1 MHMTKFMKVA
11 QKTTSVFIS
20 LTTAIW
26 LSGFGVLMPLAAHGQ
41 TAADLQVQ
49 IQMLLAQIATL
60 QAQLGGLSG
69 GTSSGS
75 AQCTFTK
82 DLTMGSTG
90 MDVKCLQQYLNSAGH
105 TVASSGAGSPG
116 NETEYFGSRT
126 QSAVSKWQAANG
138 VSPTAG
144 YFGSRSRAQYN
155 SMNVWTPPPPPPPP
169 VTSQCSDGVDNDAD
183 TKVDYPAD
191 TDCTDANDTSEA
203 VMTTG
208 SGVTVGAGTQPA
220 ATLAVENSIHLP
232 FTAFTL
238 TASADGDVLVD
249 SLTVERTGLANDAA
263 FAGVVLLDSDMIPI
277 TAVAKTLNSTHQ
289 AVLSDDFTVPKGT
302 TKTYYLAGNFIA
314 DMASYAGQV
323 ATLSLVAVNTT
334 AQVTGALPISGT
346 GHTINAT
353 LSIGSATLTR
363 GVLDPGN
370 VGPTKEVGTAGYIFS
385 ALKATAGS
393 GEDVYLKSIR
403 WNQSGS
409 AAKADLAKVIVNA
422 DGTEYTPTVSDDG
435 KYYKAVFAGD
445 GILIKKGESKEVYIK
460 ADIASGSGRTID
472 FDLYRYDDMVFV
484 GKTNGYKFKATS
496 AEGGTTTVLDDAEFM
511 TTDPRFDADQVE
523 IGSGS
528 LRVEKSNNVTGGN
541 IANGEDNVAL
551 GAFLFDVDGEGVT
564 FNSWVLTVATTDND
578 DDGPNKELTNLTVY
592 DANGNAVA
600 GPNDLTRGVT
610 TLTFT
615 DSISVPV
622 GENVYTIR
630 GNLDNNF
637 ENNDTIIVSFNP
649 GTAITNAKGDQTGNT
664 ITPTPSATVTAN
676 TQTVK
681 AGTLTVSI
689 DQSLGAQSYVEG
701 GNGVALG
708 RYVLDATASGE
719 DMKVT
724 VVKIR
729 AQVAG
734 ADLDNYQAMQLWDG
748 TKALNTGSNVN
759 NPSGN
764 TDDVSATLSFN
775 LDSPGL
781 IIPKGT
787 TKIITLKGNLTTGHA
802 LDDKTRFNFVGLTNG
817 DWGTSG
823 VGTGADVT
831 ETYSSSTAAVITIK
845 TGGGWSVAAA
855 PSQPTEK
862 WVTAGATGVTVNVLR
877 FNGTTEEFA
886 LTDLRLQID
895 VTGSSS
901 ASDISK
907 VYLYD
912 GDVLVQSKTPSF
924 VNGLEDFTFP
934 QSGTGSFI
942 IPKDGSNEITIKI
955 DLAAIGT
962 NMPGKAGQ
970 LVGIDYDGATN
981 ATKNLASGK
990 ESGSSVHS
998 STATDVTG
1006 SGVVYFRSMPTLE
1019 RVALPVT
1026 ALTSGNAVL
1035 YKFKITADPAY
1046 DVAVH
1051 KVMFKVATTGITN
1064 MGGSLPGFTLWNTT
1078 DNRRVAAAT
1087 GSAAAYFSTNG
1098 NYSAT
1103 AGEVVVRIYADNTD
1117 LPSGQCTSTTICWD
1131 IVPKGQSR
1139 TYELR
1144 GNVTTDGSGD
1154 SVSTKLLG
1162 DDARSVRLDL
1172 IGSDAVTMAKVS
1184 RIDQDTATAG
1194 LEGYP
1199 SESAN
1204 VASSS
1209 SFIWSDFSSD
1219 ATTTHSI
1226 NTADW
1231 MNGFKL
1237 PGLLSTG
1244 LDSSTMSN

>member
-1 MHMTKFMKVA
+1 MHNKLIKVA
-11 QKTTSVFIS
+11 KKATSVFVS

-26 LSGFGVLMPLAAHGQ
+26 LSGFGVLMPITAHGQ
-41 TAADLQVQ
+41 SVSD
-49 IQMLLAQIATL
+49 L
-60 QAQLGGLSG
+60 QAQIQSLLALVSSLQAQISGMGGS
-69 GTSSGS
+69 TSSSG
-75 AQCTFTK
+75 AGQCTFTK
-82 DLTMGSTG
+82 DLTIGSTG
-90 MDVKCLQQYLNSAGH
+90 SDVMCLQKYLNSAGH
-105 TVASSGAGSPG
+105 MVASSGAGSPG
-116 NETEYFGSRT
+116 MESEYFGSRT

-144 YFGSRSRAQYN
+144 YFGSRSRAKYN
-155 SMNVWTPPPPPPPP
+155 SMAVVTPPPVP
-169 VTSQCSDGVDNDAD
+169 VPTKPQCSDGIDNDAD
-183 TKVDYPAD
+183 TKIDYPTD
-191 TDCTDANDTSEA
+191 TDCTDANDTTEA
-203 VMTTG
+203 AVAVGT
-208 SGVTVGAGTQPA
+208 GVTIGTAAQPA

-249 SLTVERTGLANDAA
+249 SITVERTGLANDAA
-263 FAGVVLLDSDMIPI
+263 FAGVVLLDSDMSPI

-289 AVLSDDFTVPKGT
+289 AVLTDDFKVPAGT

-334 AQVTGALPISGT
+334 AQVSGALPIVGT
-346 GHTINAT
+346 GHTLNAT

-370 VGPTKEVGTAGYIFS
+370 VGPTKEVGTTGYIFS
-385 ALKATAGS
+385 ALKTTAGS
-393 GEDVYLKSIR
+393 AEDVYLKSIR

-422 DGTEYTPTVSDDG
+422 DGIDYTPTVSDDG
-435 KYYKAVFAGD
+435 KYYKAEFAGN
-445 GILIKKGESKEVYIK
+445 GVLIKKGESKEVYIK

-496 AEGGTTTVLDDAEFM
+496 AEGGSTTVLDDAEFM
-511 TTDPRFDADQVE
+511 STDPRYDADQVE
-523 IGSGS
+523 IGAGS
-528 LRVEKSNNVTGGN
+528 LRVEKSNKVSATN

-551 GAFLFDVDGEGVT
+551 GAFLFDVDGEAVT
-564 FNSWVLTVATTDND
+564 FNSWVLTVATTDDD
-578 DDGPNKELTNLTVY
+578 DDGPNKELTNFTVY

-600 GPNDLTRGVT
+600 GPKDLTRGAT

-615 DSISVPV
+615 DSITVPV
-622 GENVYTIR
+622 GENIYTIR
-630 GNLDNNF
+630 GDLDNNF

-681 AGTLTVSI
+681 AGTLTVSV
-689 DQSLGAQSYVEG
+689 DQALGSQSYVEG
-701 GNGVALG
+701 GNGVELG

-719 DMKVT
+719 DLRVT

-729 AQVAG
+729 AQLSVG
-734 ADLDNYQAMQLWDG
+734 DLDNYQALQLFDG

-764 TDDVSATLSFN
+764 SANTAATLSFN

-781 IIPKGT
+781 TVPKGT
-787 TKIITLKGNLTTGHA
+787 TKIISLKGNLTTGHA
-802 LDDKTRFNFVGLTNG
+802 LNDRVRFNFVSLTNG

-823 VGTGADVT
+823 IGTGADVT

-845 TGGGWSVAAA
+845 TGGGWTVVSA

-895 VTGSSS
+895 TTGSSS

-907 VYLYD
+907 VHLYD
-912 GDVLVQSKTPSF
+912 DGVLVQSKTPSF
-924 VNGLEDFTFP
+924 INGVEDFTFP

-942 IPKDGSNEITIKI
+942 IPKDGSNELTIKI
-955 DLAAIGT
+955 DISPIGT
-962 NMPGKAGQ
+962 SMPGKAGQ
-970 LVGIDYDGATN
+970 LVGIDYDAATL
-981 ATKNLASGK
+981 AKNKAAGK
-990 ESGSSVHS
+990 ESGSSVNSDAHS
-998 STATDVTG
+998 DVTG
-1006 SGVVYFRSMPTLE
+1006 NGVVYFRSVPTLE
-1019 RVALPVT
+1019 RLPLPVT

-1035 YKFKITADPAY
+1035 YKFKVTADPAY
-1046 DVAVH
+1046 DVAVR
-1051 KVMFKVATTGITN
+1051 KVMFKVATTGVT
-1064 MGGSLPGFTLWNTT
+1064 GFGASLPSFTLWNTT

-1087 GSAAAYFSTNG
+1087 GSATAYFTEQG
-1098 NYSAT
+1098 NYSNVV
-1103 AGEVVVRIYADNTD
+1103 GEVVVRIYADNTD
-1117 LPSGQCTSTTICWD
+1117 LPSGQCTSTTLCWD

-1144 GNVTTDGSGD
+1144 GSVTTDGTGD
-1154 SVSTKLLG
+1154 SISTKLLG
-1162 DDARSVRLDL
+1162 DDARPLRLTL
-1172 IGSDAVTMAKVS
+1172 TGSSAITMAKVS
-1184 RIDQDTATAG
+1184 RIDQDVATAG
-1194 LEGYP
+1194 LHGYP
-1199 SESAN
+1199 NESAN

-1219 ATTTHSI
+1219 ATTTHSN

-1231 MNGFKL
+1231 MNGFKV

>member
-1 MHMTKFMKVA
+1 MHIHKFMKLA
-11 QKTTSVFIS
+11 KKATSIFVS

-26 LSGFGVLMPLAAHGQ
+26 LSGFGVLMPIAAHGQ
-41 TAADLQVQ
+41 TVEDLQAQ
-49 IQMLLAQIATL
+49 IQSLLALIANL
-60 QAQLGGLSG
+60 QAQLSGLSG
-69 GTSSGS
+69 GSGGV
-75 AQCTFTK
+75 QCTFTK

-126 QSAVSKWQAANG
+126 QAAVSKWQAANG

-144 YFGSRSRAQYN
+144 YFGSISRAKYN
-155 SMNVWTPPPPPPPP
+155 SLMASVPPPVTPPPVTPPP
-169 VTSQCSDGVDNDAD
+169 VTS
-183 TKVDYPAD
+183 
-191 TDCTDANDTSEA
+191 
-203 VMTTG
+203 TG
-208 SGVTVGAGTQPA
+208 TGITVGTAAQPA

-249 SLTVERTGLANDAA
+249 SVTVERTGLAADAA
-263 FAGVVLLDSDMIPI
+263 FDGVVLLDSDMSPI

-289 AVLSDDFTVPKGT
+289 AVLSDDFTVPAGT
-302 TKTYYLAGNFIA
+302 TKTYYLAANFIA

-323 ATLSLVAVNTT
+323 ATLSLIAVNTT
-334 AQVTGALPISGT
+334 AQVTGALPIVGT

-353 LSIGSATLTR
+353 LSIGSATLAR
-363 GVLDPGN
+363 GTNDPGN
-370 VGPTKEVGTAGYIFS
+370 VGPTKEVGTKGYIFS

-393 GEDVYLKSIR
+393 AEDVWLKSIR

-409 AAKADLAKVIVNA
+409 AAKADLANVIVNA
-422 DGTEYTPTVSDDG
+422 DGTDYTPTVSSDG

-445 GILIKKGESKEVYIK
+445 GLLIKKGEAKEVYVK

-484 GKTNGYKFKATS
+484 GKTNGYKFKAS
-496 AEGGTTTVLDDAEFM
+496 ATQTTADNDDDAEFQDA
-511 TTDPRFDADQVE
+511 DPRFDADQVE

-528 LRVEKSNNVTGGN
+528 LRVEKSNNVNATN
-541 IANGEDNVAL
+541 IANGEDNVAI

-564 FNSWVLTVATTDND
+564 FNSWVLTLATTDSDSGGEKAVLDNI
-578 DDGPNKELTNLTVY
+578 TIY
-592 DANGNAVA
+592 DANGNAVGGPTDPKIA
-600 GPNDLTRGVT
+600 GSSHTVT
-610 TLTFT
+610 IT

-630 GNLDNNF
+630 GNLDNGW
-637 ENNDTIIVSFNP
+637 ENNDTITVSFQP
-649 GTAITNAKGDQTGNT
+649 STKITNAKGDTTGNT
-664 ITPTPSATVTAN
+664 ITPTPAAVVTAN
-676 TQTVK
+676 VQTVK

-689 DQSLGAQSYVEG
+689 DQSLGNQSYVEG
-701 GNGVALG
+701 GNGLTIG

-719 DMKVT
+719 DLKVT

-729 AQVAG
+729 AEISTG
-734 ADLDNYQAMQLWDG
+734 NLNNYQALQLFDG
-748 TKALNTGSNVN
+748 STALNTGSNVN

-764 TDDVSATLSFN
+764 SADTAATLSFT

-781 IIPKGT
+781 IVPKGT
-787 TKIITLKGNLTTGHA
+787 TKILSLKTNLTTGHA
-802 LDDKTRFNFVGLTNG
+802 ADDKAKFNFVSLING
-817 DWGTSG
+817 DWGTAGNS
-823 VGTGADVT
+823 TGADVT
-831 ETYSSSTAAVITIK
+831 ETYSSSTSAKITIK
-845 TGGGWSVAAA
+845 TGGGFSVVAA

-862 WVTAGATGVTVNVLR
+862 WVTAGATGVSINVIR
-877 FNGTTEEFA
+877 FTSTTEEFA

-895 VTGSSS
+895 TTGSSS

-912 GDVLVQSKTPSF
+912 GDVLVQTKTPSF
-924 VNGLEDFTFP
+924 IDGVEDFTFP
-934 QSGTGSFI
+934 SSGTGSFK
-942 IPKDGSNEITIKI
+942 IPKDSFNELTVKVDI
-955 DLAAIGT
+955 ASIGT
-962 NMPGKAGQ
+962 SLSGKAGQ
-970 LVGIDYDGATN
+970 LVGVDYDGSTSS
-981 ATKNLASGK
+981 KNKALGK

-1006 SGVVYFRSMPTLE
+1006 NGVVYFRSVPTLE

-1026 ALTSGNAVL
+1026 ALTSGTHVL

-1051 KVMFKVATTGITN
+1051 KFMFKVATTGTT
-1064 MGGSLPGFTLWNTT
+1064 GFGAALPSFTLWNTT

-1087 GSAAAYFSTNG
+1087 GAAAAFFIEQG
-1098 NYSAT
+1098 NYDNT
-1103 AGEVVVRIYADNTD
+1103 GQVVVRVYADNTD
-1117 LPSGQCTSTTICWD
+1117 LPSGQCTSTSICWD
-1131 IVPKGQSR
+1131 VIPAGLSR

-1144 GNVTTDGSGD
+1144 GAVTTDGAGD
-1154 SVSTKLLG
+1154 SVSSKLLG
-1162 DDARSVRLDL
+1162 DDARSTRLVL
-1172 IGSDAVTMAKVS
+1172 TGSSAITMAKVTIVDYDKYS
-1184 RIDQDTATAG
+1184 KTAVVG
-1194 LEGYP
+1194 FIN
-1199 SESAN
+1199 ESAN

-1226 NTADW
+1226 NTGDW
-1231 MNGFKL
+1231 MNGFKV
-1237 PGLLSTG
+1237 PGLLSSG
-1244 LDSSTMSN
+1244 LDASTMSN